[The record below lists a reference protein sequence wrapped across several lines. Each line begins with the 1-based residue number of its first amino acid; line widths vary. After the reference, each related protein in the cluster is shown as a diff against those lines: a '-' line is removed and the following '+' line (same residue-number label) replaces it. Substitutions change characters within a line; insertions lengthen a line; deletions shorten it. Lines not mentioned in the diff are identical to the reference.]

1 MTTEVKEELIKWL
14 NDTPAL
20 GAIVLTKMSNP
31 DVTQF
36 DVFETWAY
44 NHGWFWLIMYRFA
57 VIIFDVHK
65 KLSQPVVYFDGNESY
80 DTNGYGKIYLVVKK
94 LLK

>member
-1 MTTEVKEELIKWL
+1 MTTEIREELIKWL

-44 NHGWFWLIMYRFA
+44 N
-57 VIIFDVHK
+57 
-65 KLSQPVVYFDGNESY
+65 QTE
-80 DTNGYGKIYLVVKK
+80 
-94 LLK
+94 